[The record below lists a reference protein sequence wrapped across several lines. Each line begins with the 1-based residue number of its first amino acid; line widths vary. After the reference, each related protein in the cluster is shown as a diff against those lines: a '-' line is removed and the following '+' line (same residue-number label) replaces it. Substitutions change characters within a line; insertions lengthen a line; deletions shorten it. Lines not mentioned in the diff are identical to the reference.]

1 MAKAKKSNAVK
12 IPAGYKVCPTAG
24 STAGVDWEKTPVVE
38 GTILEIKNVMVKDKK
53 TKKKKET
60 RLMVVETK
68 GGAEVAVW
76 EKYQL
81 QNLFDSVEEG
91 SKVYI
96 AHTGVKKLEGGN
108 TLHEFVTAYK

>member
-1 MAKAKKSNAVK
+1 MAIAKKSNAVK

-24 STAGVDWEKTPVVE
+24 STSGVDWEKTPVLE
-38 GTILEIKNVMVKDKK
+38 GTVLEIKNVTVTDKK

-60 RLMVVETK
+60 RLMVLETK
-68 GGAEVAVW
+68 GGEEVAVW

-81 QNLFDSVEEG
+81 ENLFNSVEEG

-96 AHTGVKKLEGGN
+96 VHTGVKKIDGGK